1 MKMVNKY
8 SWIKVYEVK
17 RGKRY
22 KKYIKVLTQPND
34 SREAIHT
41 ASIK

>member
-8 SWIKVYEVK
+8 TWIKVYEVK

-22 KKYIKVLTQPND
+22 KKYVKVLTQPDN